1 MPGIV
6 TGHADNGAAAQ
17 QPTGLVIGGIFLA
30 YMHAVTTQI
39 GGEVRTIIQ
48 DERDVVL
55 LGDRQKGS
63 GGAPDGVVI
72 GCGFV
77 FGLEAKLQT
86 GDIARRQGFVQCFRK
101 GGQSVTVEIGRA
113 DQIKTTARSVVVV
126 SRGIRNQNLP

>member
-1 MPGIV
+1 M
-6 TGHADNGAAAQ
+6 
-17 QPTGLVIGGIFLA
+17 
-30 YMHAVTTQI
+30 TTQI

-86 GDIARRQGFVQCFRK
+86 GDIARRQGFVQCSRK